1 MDKPTNS
8 NPADEEVKQEAAAPQ
23 KQAADE
29 EVMIKRSTGD
39 EENKGE
45 EGEEAEERFETN
57 WEMEVDKFDDMSLK
71 EEVLRGIYAFGFK
84 EPSPI
89 QQKAI
94 LPII

>member
-8 NPADEEVKQEAAAPQ
+8 NPADEEVKQEAAAQ
-23 KQAADE
+23 EKATDSGMITRSGEE
-29 EVMIKRSTGD
+29 EV
-39 EENKGE
+39 KGE

-57 WEMEVDKFDDMSLK
+57 WEMEVDKFDDMGLK